1 MERADHVG
9 VTATRLPCSKE
20 GDEMQ
25 LAKYKIKKN
34 DQVMIVKGRE
44 QGKTGRVMKVVPD
57 KACILIEKLNM
68 VKRHTKPSAQY
79 KQGGIIEKEAPI
91 AIANVMLIC
100 DKCKG
105 PVRTG
110 RKILDDGKKVR
121 YCKKCG
127 EVLDK

>member
-1 MERADHVG
+1 
-9 VTATRLPCSKE
+9 
-20 GDEMQ
+20 MQ

-44 QGKTGRVMKVVPD
+44 SGKTGRVMKVVPD

-68 VKRHTKPSAQY
+68 VKRHTKASAQY

-105 PVRTG
+105 PVRVG